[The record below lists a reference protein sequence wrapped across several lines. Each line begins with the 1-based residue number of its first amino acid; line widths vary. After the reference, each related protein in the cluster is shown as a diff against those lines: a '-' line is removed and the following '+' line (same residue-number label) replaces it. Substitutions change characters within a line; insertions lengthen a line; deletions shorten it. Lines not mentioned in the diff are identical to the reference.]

1 MYTKTKQMIF
11 DYLVEETGNLQ
22 ERNLNVYTANY
33 ICEKFIISRSLASH
47 YLNELFKEKE
57 LIKVNERPVLYF
69 HRKTIQKNTKN
80 TKLRDEYDSIDDIYK
95 ILHTGIST
103 FTNVIGSDY
112 SLRNSLVNIKK
123 HCTIQIMVYQ

>member
-1 MYTKTKQMIF
+1 MHKLPRNSYEEELSRMYTKTKQMIF

-57 LIKVNERPVLYF
+57 LIKVN
-69 HRKTIQKNTKN
+69 
-80 TKLRDEYDSIDDIYK
+80 YK
-95 ILHTGIST
+95 
-103 FTNVIGSDY
+103 
-112 SLRNSLVNIKK
+112 
-123 HCTIQIMVYQ
+123 

>member
-69 HRKTIQKNTKN
+69 HRKRIRKIQN
-80 TKLRDEYDSIDDIYK
+80 YV
-95 ILHTGIST
+95 
-103 FTNVIGSDY
+103 TNM
-112 SLRNSLVNIKK
+112 
-123 HCTIQIMVYQ
+123 IQ

>member
-33 ICEKFIISRSLASH
+33 
-47 YLNELFKEKE
+47 
-57 LIKVNERPVLYF
+57 
-69 HRKTIQKNTKN
+69 RKTIQKNTKN

-95 ILHTGIST
+95 MLHTGVST

-123 HCTIQIMVYQ
+123 ALHYPEMVYL